1 MTTSTIHTGATISE
15 FREGF
20 FSLVAQAQS
29 IVITAHMSPDDDS
42 IASVLSMYTILT
54 KKYSDKK
61 IQVIY
66 TGETVERYNI
76 FSYFDQITFVDDIS
90 NHLDGVDTLILLDVC
105 KYSRSSN
112 FPDVLSQV
120 PTRICIDHHASP
132 PAEFSL
138 ALIEP
143 TYSSNAELI
152 YKALDAEKYID
163 KPLAELFLLGIL
175 GDTGNLT
182 FVDGAQTEVF
192 LIVKKLVEI
201 ANVRIDSFLSRY
213 RTIPKRIMPL
223 LQEFVKNTKYIDIL
237 GWPTMQY
244 SFVERSFAETGGYSD
259 EDMSAASHIYMGQYL
274 PRIEKQEWGVV
285 FSPRS
290 DGGVRMSSRSMSGS
304 VNVRVLSESLGV
316 GGGHDRASGANFKS
330 EEGTPVEIDFC
341 IQTVLDFMKNNKPVL
356 S

>member
-1 MTTSTIHTGATISE
+1 MNNSIDT
-15 FREGF
+15 FRESF
-20 FSLVAQAQS
+20 FSAIEKASS

-42 IASVLSMYTILT
+42 IASVLSMYTVLT

-61 IQVIY
+61 IQIIY
-66 TGETVERYNI
+66 TGQVVERYSI
-76 FSYFDQITFVDDIS
+76 FHNFEKIQFVDDIGKY
-90 NHLDGVDTLILLDVC
+90 LFDVDTLIILDC
-105 KYSRSSN
+105 NNYTRSSLL
-112 FPDVLSQV
+112 PDALMAV
-120 PTRICIDHHASP
+120 PTRICIDHHGSVP
-132 PAEFSL
+132 SEFSL

-143 TYSSNAELI
+143 NYSSNAELV
-152 YKALDAEKYID
+152 YKAIEGEEYLTKE
-163 KPLAELFLLGIL
+163 LAEVFLLGIL

-182 FVDGAQTEVF
+182 HIDGHQTEVF
-192 LIVKKLVEI
+192 SIVKKLVEVGNI
-201 ANVRIDSFLSRY
+201 RIDSFLSRY
-213 RTIPKRIMPL
+213 RTIPKHIMPL
-223 LQEFVKNTKYIDIL
+223 LQEFVRNTKYVDIS

-244 SFVERSFAETGGYSD
+244 SFVDRAFSEAGSYSD

-304 VNVRVLSESLGV
+304 VNVRIFSESLGN

-330 EEGTPVEIDFC
+330 ENSEAIEVATC
-341 IQTVLDFMKNNKPVL
+341 IETVLEFMKNNKPVL